1 MRSSAIPIDPAL
13 FFGAQLLGAA
23 NDVHDS
29 PAPLVRPKMR
39 IVATNDGVIDG
50 TVLRAQQGDR
60 AAFRELFDRHRAE
73 VARLIFRMI
82 GPSAEVEDIV
92 QDVFVQLFR
101 SIPEFKGNARF
112 TTWLHRLTVNVAL
125 MNRRAKRS
133 RPVLTEEV
141 TYDLPSQE
149 LDPDEDAIRRERVRA
164 FYRLLERLPEKKR
177 TVFVLHEVEGLSPGE
192 IGEIVGAPAL
202 TVRTRLFYA
211 RRDLIQL
218 LREEPSLAGLADIMI
233 RPGSADLASASTT
246 ETTR

>member
-1 MRSSAIPIDPAL
+1 MATAQGKDEQAQAEAADQAL
-13 FFGAQLLGAA
+13 VAA
-23 NDVHDS
+23 YQRGNGH
-29 PAPLVRPKMR
+29 AL
-39 IVATNDGVIDG
+39 T
-50 TVLRAQQGDR
+50 
-60 AAFRELFDRHRAE
+60 ELYRRHCRRVE
-73 VARLIFRMI
+73 SVARNLI
-82 GPSAEVEDIV
+82 GPSSELEDIV
-92 QDVFVQLFR
+92 QDVFIELQRALYRFR
-101 SIPEFKGNARF
+101 GESRF

-133 RPVLTEEV
+133 RPVLTDEV
-141 TYDLPSQE
+141 AYDLPSQE
-149 LDPDEDAIRRERVRA
+149 IDPDEDAIRRERVRA

-192 IGEIVGAPAL
+192 IAEIVGAPAL